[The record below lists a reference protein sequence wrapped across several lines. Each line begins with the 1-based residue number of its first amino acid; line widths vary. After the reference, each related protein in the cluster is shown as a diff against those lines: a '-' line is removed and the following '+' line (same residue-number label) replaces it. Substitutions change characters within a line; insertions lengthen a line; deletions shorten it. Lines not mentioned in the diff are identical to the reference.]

1 MILAWADTGL
11 TMKEEEV
18 VEAENILEVIMSAED
33 TT

>member
-11 TMKEEEV
+11 TMKEEE
-18 VEAENILEVIMSAED
+18 EAENILEVIMSAED